1 MKTPA
6 RKAVFAKKSLG
17 QNFLVDNNAIQKIVA
32 AVPEQLELLLEIGP
46 GRGALS
52 TQLFPKAKHF
62 CVLEKDD
69 IFAEN
74 IGGTLF
80 IHGSRNHHV
89 FHADA
94 LEFDW
99 NRIWQ
104 ETHLPENT
112 DLTVVANLP
121 YNVATEI
128 LFRLFAN
135 AHRIPRMILM
145 FQKEVGVRIAAPSGS
160 RNCGVISVAAQNI
173 YAVKVQQV
181 LKPGAFRP
189 SPKVDSVVL
198 EFDRLKQPVVP
209 LSPEELPRFTSLVKA
224 AFAHRRKTLENSLAY
239 EMGKLGW
246 VNNPSKE
253 LVKNALA
260 AAGIDGVRRA
270 ETLTVQD
277 FGNLFRQLQN

>member
-1 MKTPA
+1 MKTSA
-6 RKAVFAKKSLG
+6 RKPVFAKKSLG
-17 QNFLVDNNAIQKIVA
+17 QNFLVDTNAIQKIVA
-32 AVPEQLELLLEIGP
+32 AVPEEIDLLLEIGP

-52 TQLFPKAKHF
+52 TQLFPKTKTF

-69 IFAEN
+69 LFAEN

-104 ETHLPENT
+104 ETKLPENT
-112 DLTVVANLP
+112 ELTVVANLP

-135 AHRIPRMILM
+135 AHRIPRMVLM
-145 FQKEVGVRIAAPSGS
+145 FQKEVGVRIAAPPGT
-160 RNCGVISVAAQNI
+160 RNCGVISAAAQNI
-173 YAVKVQQV
+173 YSVKVQQI

-198 EFDRLKQPVVP
+198 EFDRLQQPVVP
-209 LSPEELPRFTSLVKA
+209 MAPGELPKFTSLVKA
-224 AFAHRRKTLENSLAY
+224 AFAHRRKTLENSLGY

-246 VNNPSKE
+246 VNNPNKE
-253 LVKNALA
+253 FVKKALA
-260 AAGIDGVRRA
+260 AAGIDGSRRA
-270 ETLTVQD
+270 ENLTLQD
-277 FGNLFRQLQN
+277 FGNLFRQLQK